1 MTIFALSQL
10 YYNNSENKIKI
21 NDEARNSEF
30 REFRWTNENINR
42 LLGNVCDGCKIIEQS
57 SASKVTER
65 LYNLLLMS
73 SVANDDCLACL
84 NGKFK
89 SVNQETN
96 YYCDISSF

>member
-1 MTIFALSQL
+1 MTKHVIVNFVNLGGQ
-10 YYNNSENKIKI
+10 
-21 NDEARNSEF
+21 
-30 REFRWTNENINR
+30 NENINR